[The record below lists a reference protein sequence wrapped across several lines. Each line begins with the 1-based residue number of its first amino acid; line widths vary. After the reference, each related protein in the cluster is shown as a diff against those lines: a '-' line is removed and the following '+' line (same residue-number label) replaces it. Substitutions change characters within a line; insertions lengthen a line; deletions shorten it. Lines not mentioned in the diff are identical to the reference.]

1 MRGGDIYSISK
12 KLYEYNS
19 LTNQSFYYIRMVS
32 ILLYN
37 QPTKLKLTKDS
48 NNENMVEDISS
59 FPDGFIGFD
68 YLNSYYNTSI
78 KDISKV
84 YYRPKY
90 RSIKDRIRK

>member
-1 MRGGDIYSISK
+1 MRGGDIYSISTK
-12 KLYEYNS
+12 KSYKYDS
-19 LTNQSFYYIRMVS
+19 LTNQSFYYTRMVS

-59 FPDGFIGFD
+59 FPEVIGFG